1 MHFGAF
7 DDEPATVEIMDTY
20 LQENGY
26 KNDLSRDRL
35 HHEIYLSDARK
46 VAPEKWKTVIRH
58 PIALLDTKWLTGNF
72 WCIKRTIFV
81 GYVNEN
87 LAKAEKGEKNYET
100 AIRDAV
106 NRCIAEDILKD
117 FLLERGEDVQK
128 EGRAEGYSSGIAEG
142 RAEGYRR
149 LVNSIIKKLQ
159 KNKSLEQI
167 ADELEESVETIQP
180 IYDIVKKHAPE
191 YDADTIT
198 TEVLEAREN
207 EKV

>member
-1 MHFGAF
+1 MF
-7 DDEPATVEIMDTY
+7 
-20 LQENGY
+20 
-26 KNDLSRDRL
+26 
-35 HHEIYLSDARK
+35 
-46 VAPEKWKTVIRH
+46 
-58 PIALLDTKWLTGNF
+58 
-72 WCIKRTIFV
+72 
-81 GYVNEN
+81 
-87 LAKAEKGEKNYET
+87 
-100 AIRDAV
+100 
-106 NRCIAEDILKD
+106 AEDILKK

-128 EGRAEGYSSGIAEG
+128 IMMFDLTYEKQMENAKREWYNDGVEEGYPTGIKEGYSSGISKG
-142 RAEGYRR
+142 DVGP

>member
-1 MHFGAF
+1 M
-7 DDEPATVEIMDTY
+7 
-20 LQENGY
+20 
-26 KNDLSRDRL
+26 
-35 HHEIYLSDARK
+35 
-46 VAPEKWKTVIRH
+46 
-58 PIALLDTKWLTGNF
+58 
-72 WCIKRTIFV
+72 
-81 GYVNEN
+81 
-87 LAKAEKGEKNYET
+87 
-100 AIRDAV
+100 
-106 NRCIAEDILKD
+106 NRCIAEDILKN

-128 EGRAEGYSSGIAEG
+128 IMMFDLTYEKQMENAKQEWFNDGVEEGRAEGYSSGIAEG

-180 IYDIVKKHAPE
+180 IYDIVKNHAPE